1 MKYSLIILLY
11 LINLINSKLPNLKD
25 SKLKRKKTNY
35 TVLTEAARKT
45 FYQIYNI
52 SIDFRDRNEVIIDDS
67 KKRLRVYV
75 DEYDPLVP
83 EENKISFFVNKGEPL
98 IAEIL
103 NNMTNA
109 FNNTNIESKYIINI
123 FGDKYDIK
131 EEFKIL
137 ANMIAAGFDYGHV
150 VIYKKKTG
158 TFYQTRYKCFII
170 DSTKR
175 VLMVLL

>member
-1 MKYSLIILLY
+1 MKFSLIILLY

-35 TVLTEAARKT
+35 TALTEAARKT

-52 SIDFRDRNEVIIDDS
+52 SIDFRDRYEVIIDDS

-83 EENKISFFVNKGEPL
+83 EENKISFFVNKEEPL

-150 VIYKKKTG
+150 VIYKQKLKL
-158 TFYQTRYKCFII
+158 F
-170 DSTKR
+170 TKPDIN
-175 VLMVLL
+175 VL